1 MTPKTTDKPSDT
13 GAGAPADKEA
23 TRQARKPRAM
33 KAESEVSKPGDT
45 PDPKP
50 KGPGRRRPGGGT
62 A

>member
-1 MTPKTTDKPSDT
+1 MTPKTTDKPADT
-13 GAGAPADKEA
+13 GAGAPGDKEA
-23 TRQARKPRAM
+23 TRQARKPRAK

-50 KGPGRRRPGGGT
+50 KGAGRRRPGGGT